1 LNKKA
6 TVTFALERNL
16 LNSEPIRIHINFR
29 KKYSKQMRTI
39 EIKRTTKETN
49 ISIHLNIDGKGKYN
63 ILTPIG
69 FLTHTL
75 ESFTKHGLFDITMT
89 TDGDLHVDQHHLV
102 EDIGIVLGQAF
113 KKALGDKKGINRAGY
128 FVYPMD
134 EALAVVA
141 IDIGGRPYL
150 QFEAEFKRRFCGE
163 LDTDLLEDF
172 FHGFAV
178 NLGANVVVRMPYG
191 RSDHHKIEA
200 IFKAFAKAMK
210 MACST
215 DPRAI
220 ENIPS
225 TKGMIENDSDY

>member
-1 LNKKA
+1 M
-6 TVTFALERNL
+6 
-16 LNSEPIRIHINFR
+16 RI
-29 KKYSKQMRTI
+29 SKIQ
-39 EIKRTTKETN
+39 RTTKETN
-49 ISIHLNIDGKGKYN
+49 ISIHLNLDGKGEYN
-63 ILTPIG
+63 IQTPIG
-69 FLTHTL
+69 FFTHTL
-75 ESFTKHGLFDITMT
+75 ESFAKHGLFDLMMT
-89 TDGDLHVDQHHLV
+89 AEGDLHVDQHHLV
-102 EDIGIVLGQAF
+102 EDCGIVLGQAF

-150 QFEAEFKRRFCGE
+150 QFDAEFKRRFCGE

-172 FHGFAV
+172 FLGFAI

-225 TKGMIENDSDY
+225 TKGMIEDDSDY

>member
-1 LNKKA
+1 MRA
-6 TVTFALERNL
+6 T
-16 LNSEPIRIHINFR
+16 
-29 KKYSKQMRTI
+29 
-39 EIKRTTKETN
+39 EIKRQTKETN
-49 ISIHLNIDGKGKYN
+49 ISILLNIDGTGEYN
-63 ILTPIG
+63 IETPIG
-69 FLTHTL
+69 FLTHML
-75 ESFTKHGLFDITMT
+75 ELFAKHGLFDISMT
-89 TDGDLHVDQHHLV
+89 AEGDLHVDQHHLV
-102 EDIGIVLGQAF
+102 EDCGIVLGQAF

-128 FVYPMD
+128 FIYPMD

-141 IDIGGRPYL
+141 IDLGGRPYL

-172 FHGFAV
+172 FQGFAV
-178 NLGANVVVRMPYG
+178 NLGANVVIRMPFG

-200 IFKAFAKAMK
+200 IFKAFAKAMN

-225 TKGMIENDSDY
+225 TKGMIENDGDN